1 MFPQTESN
9 PVGLS
14 ATATIPELQQ
24 SKTAVLN
31 TLASKHSRR
40 SYGSHSISGWSPCGS
55 WSIARTASAATK
67 LRAT

>member
-31 TLASKHSRR
+31 TLASNTRGGAMNTPSR
-40 SYGSHSISGWSPCGS
+40 GLSPG
-55 WSIARTASAATK
+55 TVASPD
-67 LRAT
+67 